1 MKSCLAA
8 LLIALG
14 ATPAYAGEAVLG
26 TWRGEWLAYATRYR
40 IDQDSVFNPANALI
54 RQAENVA
61 SSELRPDFAW
71 SDARLAL
78 SVKPRWLI
86 EAAGDTRQSR
96 VWVNEAN
103 ARWRAG
109 EALTLT
115 AGREVLL
122 WGPAQFWNP
131 SNPFYAANGKSN
143 AKRELPGKGFA
154 RARWQFGENTGL
166 AAIAQIDNG
175 AFDLGAERVNAAVLD
190 WIGEEASAAAIL
202 AAQPGEAL
210 QWRGWGQW
218 TADDA
223 TLLYSEAAW
232 VRSRTLL
239 AQRVTGSPGPSAMAS
254 AAATGWQV
262 VATDSAYALDA
273 LLGAAY
279 TFANGWTLNAEF
291 YHHGSGLDTRDLAD
305 WGALARDVGALARV
319 HTPAGVLAASQIAA
333 ALDPQTAPLG
343 RRLVGVQL
351 RNGSDE
357 TFGWNLRYSRNVD
370 DGSAQAVVQ
379 LSADL
384 GERWQVWANVVVQRG
399 GAEREYGRWLDSSAM
414 LGLTAFLW

>member
-1 MKSCLAA
+1 MRLGLAA
-8 LLIALG
+8 LSVALCAATVVG
-14 ATPAYAGEAVLG
+14 AEPTAA
-26 TWRGEWLAYATRYR
+26 TWRGEWLAYASNYR

-86 EAAGDTRQSR
+86 EAAGDSRQSR
-96 VWVNEAN
+96 LWLNEAN
-103 ARWRAG
+103 VRWRAA
-109 EALTLT
+109 ETLTVT

-131 SNPFYAANGKSN
+131 SNPFYTANGKSN

-154 RARWQFGENTGL
+154 RARWQFGENAGL
-166 AAIAQIDNG
+166 AAIAQLDNG

-190 WIGEEASAAAIL
+190 WVGDEASAAAIV

-210 QWRGWGQW
+210 QWRGWAQW

-223 TLLYSEAAW
+223 TLLYGEAAW

-239 AQRVTGSPGPSAMAS
+239 ARRVAVAAGAPGSKN
-254 AAATGWQV
+254 AAETGWQV
-262 VATDSAYALDA
+262 VAADSAYALDA
-273 LLGAAY
+273 LVGAAY

-291 YHHGSGLDTRDLAD
+291 YHHGSGLDTRELAD
-305 WGALARDVGALARV
+305 WGGLARDVGALASSR
-319 HTPAGVLAASQIAA
+319 TPAGVLAASQIAA

-357 TFGWNLRYSRNVD
+357 TVGWNLRYSRNVD

-384 GERWQVWANVVVQRG
+384 GERWQLWANVVVQRG
-399 GAEREYGRWLDSSAM
+399 GSECEYGRWLDTSAM
-414 LGLTAFLW
+414 LGVTAFLW